1 MASNYRTGPYVA
13 RGRTEDDIYAA
24 PPSFNPF
31 APGNHPQGPQ
41 RQPSFVTYDGANA
54 YAPPPPA
61 AVPAYPMAAPA
72 YPLAQAGTV
81 HGAAGGMDYGGAPY
95 GTPYGTPYGGGYAGG
110 YRYPEQHYQPQQQQP
125 AMAPPSRP
133 PQPPRNHAAGP
144 RTQFNKPPPPPML
157 GTNPDIE
164 AGSFSQLN
172 QVTQFTQKAEAEMR
186 HGFIR
191 KVYSI
196 LSLQLLASFA
206 LTAYLTLDGA
216 LVVCGGFLDW
226 WMVMSRP
233 STRRCV
239 WGGFLDGDEQARRSE
254 CTQTHARTHARTH
267 T

>member
-13 RGRTEDDIYAA
+13 RGRTEDDLYAA

-61 AVPAYPMAAPA
+61 VVPAYPMAAPA

-95 GTPYGTPYGGGYAGG
+95 GTLYGTPYGGGYAGG
-110 YRYPEQHYQPQQQQP
+110 YRYPEQHYQPQQQQQQP

-172 QVTQFTQKAEAEMR
+172 QVTQFTQHAEAEMR
-186 HGFIR
+186 HAFIR

-216 LVVCGGFLDW
+216 SV
-226 WMVMSRP
+226 
-233 STRRCV
+233 V
-239 WGGFLDGDEQARRSE
+239 WGGLVDGDEQAFNTTMRLGWILGW
-254 CTQTHARTHARTH
+254 
-267 T
+267 